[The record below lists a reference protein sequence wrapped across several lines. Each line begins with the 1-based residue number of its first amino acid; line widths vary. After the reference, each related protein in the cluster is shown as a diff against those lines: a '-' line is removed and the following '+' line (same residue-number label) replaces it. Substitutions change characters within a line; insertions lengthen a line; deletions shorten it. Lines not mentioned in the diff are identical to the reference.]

1 MREGFVKTTM
11 QPDAPDRQLDRRI
24 VAALEQRP
32 EVAIDAGFAARVA
45 TRVAARV
52 PRQRAVQKALT
63 PVVGR
68 RVGMVALVVLLVAM
82 TAAAPAS
89 AGHSVAAL
97 AVEWSLCVEFLGVAL
112 WLGLTSRSSL

>member
-1 MREGFVKTTM
+1 MREDFVKTT
-11 QPDAPDRQLDRRI
+11 QPDALDLRI

-45 TRVAARV
+45 ARV
-52 PRQRAVQKALT
+52 PRPRAVRRALT

-68 RVGMVALVVLLVAM
+68 RVGMVALVVLLVAI

-89 AGHSVAAL
+89 ASHSVAAM
-97 AVEWSLCVEFLGVAL
+97 AVEWSLCAEFLGVAL